1 MYLRFFVLVLAIALP
16 ACDREIPAD
25 LSADQ
30 FLANIQPYCG
40 ASYEGMIVSDDPE
53 DDDWR
58 AETIIADFETCTDT
72 GLRIPLHVGD
82 DHSRTWLVA
91 LNDDGRL
98 ALRHQHNHEDG
109 TPDALTLYGG
119 KSSGASTATRQVFP
133 ADKKTMDLFEAD
145 DIPESKHK
153 IWAMEIDPD
162 EDLFVYELE
171 RPERH
176 FRVEFDLSNP
186 VESPGEPW

>member
-1 MYLRFFVLVLAIALP
+1 MLFRISLVALALALP
-16 ACDREIPAD
+16 ACNREAPAD
-25 LSADQ
+25 LSADA
-30 FLANIQPYCG
+30 FIANVKPYCG
-40 ASYEGMIVSDDPE
+40 HAYKGTVTSSDPQDE
-53 DDDWR
+53 SWR
-58 AETIIADFETCTDT
+58 NEVIIADFQTCTET

-109 TPDALTLYGG
+109 TADALTLYGG

-133 ADKKTMDLFEAD
+133 ADKKTMDLFEAEG
-145 DIPESKHK
+145 IPESRHN
-153 IWAMEIDPD
+153 IWSMEIDPD
-162 EDLFVYELE
+162 TDIFVYELK

-176 FRVEFDLSNP
+176 FRAEFDLSQP
-186 VESPGEPW
+186 VEAPAEPW